1 MRSNIFKERK
11 VLDLGRWNSVKE
23 NKIKELASN
32 TCGLASN
39 TCGLASNTCGLDS
52 FLFWWTKKPLFFG
65 MAQQMEWFT

>member
-39 TCGLASNTCGLDS
+39 TCGLDS